1 MTVAPSPVRLL
12 VIDDEP
18 AIRRTLER
26 GLSRHGYQIVA
37 APDGEAAYALL
48 KSERVDAVLLDYQ
61 MPGMSGMAVYHAIAH
76 RWPDLQGRI
85 LVMTG
90 DPDNEDLRL
99 WADHQGCAVIP
110 KPFEMESVI
119 RWLEEVLRQRR
130 RRSGGE
136 AGGSGG
142 H

>member
-1 MTVAPSPVRLL
+1 MSPAPTPVRLL

-26 GLSRHGYQIVA
+26 GLSRHGYDILS

-76 RWPDLQGRI
+76 RWPDLGGKI

-90 DPDNEDLRL
+90 DPDAEDLRL
-99 WADHQGCAVIP
+99 WAEHQGCAVIP

-119 RWLEEVLRQRR
+119 RWLEQVLQRQ
-130 RRSGGE
+130 RRSGGG
-136 AGGSGG
+136 AGGG